1 MTQARVHITCQ
12 ATASQYDLRF
22 YDASELVVPGWWL
35 GITDSNGQLV
45 RTACSASTGGPEAVV
60 RWLESL
66 TGPDIALQLVRGAR
80 EAFEKGSSAPVVVCA
95 LRGTRQRAP
104 TWPELFLLTR

>member
-12 ATASQYDLRF
+12 ATASRYDLRF

-45 RTACSASTGGPEAVV
+45 RTAFSASTGGPDAVV

-66 TGPDIALQLVRGAR
+66 TGPDIALQLVRGAQQ
-80 EAFEKGSSAPVVVCA
+80 AFGKGSSAPVVV
-95 LRGTRQRAP
+95 
-104 TWPELFLLTR
+104 